1 MSVMW
6 CGGCQGLGKH
16 SPRCDTQPGW
26 YWRRFADQARC
37 LADAIGVNDPA
48 LANQA
53 YALADDLLQKARE
66 AQP

>member
-1 MSVMW
+1 MT

-26 YWRRFADQARC
+26 HWRILADQAMN
-37 LADAIGVNDPA
+37 LADDIGPNHPA

-53 YALADDLLQKARE
+53 YELADDLLQKARE